1 MNSHWADKSGTL
13 VLTASYPAHHDILS
27 RNESLEM
34 LHKIITKVLGRQIK
48 VEITPNEDGVNEY
61 ANRPQQNN
69 TLIDTAVTIY
79 GAEIIDG
86 Q

>member
-1 MNSHWADKSGTL
+1 
-13 VLTASYPAHHDILS
+13 
-27 RNESLEM
+27 M

>member
-1 MNSHWADKSGTL
+1 MNSQWADKSGTL

-27 RNESLEM
+27 RTESLEM
-34 LHKIITKVLGRQIK
+34 LHKIITKVLGKQIE
-48 VEITPNEDGVNEY
+48 VEITPNEDVINESSS
-61 ANRPQQNN
+61 RTQQNN

-79 GAEIIDG
+79 GAKIIDD